1 MGPTRVLSAPDGPHV
16 GPRTSLL
23 GKSFA
28 CRAQKRAESSSS
40 ASANK
45 ATNQVITHSVHMCIN
60 LYEKPFEIL
69 SCHGSTYRVNSLC
82 SKRYGGHFECVI
94 WQHILRNDILQV
106 ALSSGEYRGTSLIIS
121 QYCFKQWLG
130 AEQAT
135 GHYLNQWWPRYSTR
149 YTWVTSEQWVN
160 DTVKR
165 HRQALSVPIRMT
177 SLALAIATVSVKQTW
192 RVLVNRSYNS
202 TRKWKINIKPH
213 TNKEIVSILS
223 MGYTVCIFISKWL
236 KPIIHYGVLPWT
248 SFRITGPLRGIQLSP
263 ADSPKSVSNE

>member
-1 MGPTRVLSAPDGPHV
+1 MGPTRVLSAPYGPHV
-16 GPRTSLL
+16 GPRTLLL

-60 LYEKPFEIL
+60 LYEKPFEML
-69 SCHGSTYRVNSLC
+69 SCVPLTVLTHCAQRDMAVILNV
-82 SKRYGGHFECVI
+82 HI

-121 QYCFKQWLG
+121 QHCFKQWLG

-149 YTWVTSEQWVN
+149 YTCVTSEQWVN
-160 DTVKR
+160 DTLKR

-192 RVLVNRSYNS
+192 RVLVNGSYNS

-213 TNKEIVSILS
+213 TDKEIVSILS